1 MFSFRGREKEETRR
15 RRKKKYEIF
24 KKKKPGTWNLE
35 PGGGEVEREERP
47 AAVAD
52 HAPSLQLGRVFF
64 SNLTAFSGNLFALA
78 FSSSGWK
85 EKKTEKSRSSSRRN
99 KEKNA
104 DFCSVDIFFLI
115 FLAVKKKNRNG
126 FFFPRREREKKGRKK
141 QQKKKDENQRE
152 RPSPLPFG
160 RSEIICGTR
169 WAAAADLID
178 CAPNDRKIT

>member
-15 RRKKKYEIF
+15 RKKKIRNIYLF
-24 KKKKPGTWNLE
+24 KKKPGTWR
-35 PGGGEVEREERP
+35 GEVEREERP

-64 SNLTAFSGNLFALA
+64 FSKLTAFSGNLFALA

-104 DFCSVDIFFLI
+104 DLLCRHVFPYFSS
-115 FLAVKKKNRNG
+115 G
-126 FFFPRREREKKGRKK
+126 FKRRTEMVFSFHEEREKKREKETTKKKKMKIKERDLLPCRSVGRK
-141 QQKKKDENQRE
+141 
-152 RPSPLPFG
+152 
-160 RSEIICGTR
+160 
-169 WAAAADLID
+169 
-178 CAPNDRKIT
+178 